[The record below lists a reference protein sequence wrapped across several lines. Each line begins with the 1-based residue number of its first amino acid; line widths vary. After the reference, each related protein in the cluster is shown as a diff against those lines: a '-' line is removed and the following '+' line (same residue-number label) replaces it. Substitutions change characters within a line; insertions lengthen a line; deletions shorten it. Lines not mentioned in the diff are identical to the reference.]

1 MHRKISSQMDKGK
14 YGLRA
19 GSSGEEAWAVQ
30 HPHAGIECVSVCQL
44 TRICK
49 AMCAMLISY

>member
-19 GSSGEEAWAVQ
+19 GSSGEEAWAVE

-44 TRICK
+44 TGICK
-49 AMCAMLISY
+49 AMCAKLISY